1 MRIRAF
7 VTCDRRQRD
16 HLTNRSRVTALELA
30 SRSNIF
36 NIKATLVIT
45 VSEMSTSEV
54 FKEFYCKLVETLP
67 MNDALFIAKLYS
79 CDLLPDD
86 IKEHVHS
93 VSLPTKAN
101 KAMYFLDHVIKPSV
115 TTGVGSSFD
124 QLLNV
129 MEDSEHQGVKEVAK
143 LIRTKRSN
151 SDNG

>member
-1 MRIRAF
+1 
-7 VTCDRRQRD
+7 
-16 HLTNRSRVTALELA
+16 
-30 SRSNIF
+30 
-36 NIKATLVIT
+36 
-45 VSEMSTSEV
+45 MSTSEV
-54 FKEFYCKLVETLP
+54 FKEFYSKLVETLP

-86 IKEHVHS
+86 IKEYVQ
-93 VSLPTKAN
+93 SLPTRAN

-129 MEDSEHQGVKEVAK
+129 MEDSEHQGVKELAK
-143 LIRTKRSN
+143 LIRTSVRKRSN

>member
-1 MRIRAF
+1 
-7 VTCDRRQRD
+7 
-16 HLTNRSRVTALELA
+16 
-30 SRSNIF
+30 
-36 NIKATLVIT
+36 
-45 VSEMSTSEV
+45 MSTIEFEV
-54 FKEFYCKLVETLP
+54 FKEFYSKLVETLP

-86 IKEHVHS
+86 IKEYVQ
-93 VSLPTKAN
+93 SLPTRAN

-129 MEDSEHQGVKEVAK
+129 MEDSEHQGVKELAK
-143 LIRTKRSN
+143 LIRTSVRKRSN

>member
-1 MRIRAF
+1 
-7 VTCDRRQRD
+7 
-16 HLTNRSRVTALELA
+16 
-30 SRSNIF
+30 
-36 NIKATLVIT
+36 
-45 VSEMSTSEV
+45 MSTSEV

-79 CDLLPDD
+79 RDLLPDD
-86 IKEHVHS
+86 NKEYVQ
-93 VSLPTKAN
+93 SLPTRAN

-129 MEDSEHQGVKEVAK
+129 MEDSEHQGVKELAK
-143 LIRTKRSN
+143 LIRTSLRKRSN

>member
-1 MRIRAF
+1 
-7 VTCDRRQRD
+7 
-16 HLTNRSRVTALELA
+16 
-30 SRSNIF
+30 
-36 NIKATLVIT
+36 
-45 VSEMSTSEV
+45 MSTSEV

-86 IKEHVHS
+86 NKEHVQ
-93 VSLPTKAN
+93 SLPTSAN

-129 MEDSEHQGVKEVAK
+129 MEDSGDEVVKELAK
-143 LIRTKRSN
+143 LIRTSLRKRSN